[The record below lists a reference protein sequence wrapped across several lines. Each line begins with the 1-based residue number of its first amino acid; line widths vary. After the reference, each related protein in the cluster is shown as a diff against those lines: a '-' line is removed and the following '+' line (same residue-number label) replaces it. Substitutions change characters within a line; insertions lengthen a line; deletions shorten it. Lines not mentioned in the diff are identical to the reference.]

1 MAKSSGAFYERKT
14 EYESDYRINVTWLL
28 EKGRE
33 KVFSVIRDGKG
44 ELEIQSGR
52 VFLTF
57 LNQEDKNQFLSALPA
72 RR

>member
-1 MAKSSGAFYERKT
+1 MAKSSGALYERKT

-33 KVFSVIRDGKG
+33 KVFGVIREGKG